1 MPEMSSEEIDEI
13 VERAREA
20 SNRDDL
26 EGKVAIV
33 TGAGTSGGGGI
44 GNGAATA
51 ILLARRG
58 VKMTLVDKDP
68 EQMEITER
76 IIEEEGGEY
85 LSLEGDVTDPDDCQ
99 RIVKETVSRFGSL
112 HILHNNV
119 GGGAPRKSVEKG
131 GNEMWEK
138 SLSINLMSA
147 IWMSKHAVPHI
158 RESGGGSI
166 INVSS
171 VTALRPKRDGSSV
184 PYTTTKSGM
193 MGLTRAMARDHG
205 DDRIRVNCILP
216 GLIWTP
222 GIARHLSAD
231 DREKRKKATPYAVEG
246 SPWDVGWTAVFLA
259 SERSRFITGA
269 MIPVDGGFMLT
280 AYNH

>member
-1 MPEMSSEEIDEI
+1 MRSDDIDETI
-13 VERAREA
+13 ESIQEA
-20 SNRDDL
+20 SRRNDL

-33 TGAGTSGGGGI
+33 TGAGTRGGDGV

-51 ILLARRG
+51 VLLARHG
-58 VKMTLVDKDP
+58 AKVTLVDAEP
-68 EQMEITER
+68 ERMEITEQ
-76 IIEEEGGEY
+76 IIEEEDGEY
-85 LSLEGDVTDPDDCQ
+85 LSLEGDVTDPDDCR
-99 RIVKETVSRFGSL
+99 RIVEETVSRFNSL

-119 GGGAPRKSVEKG
+119 GGGAPRESVEKASS
-131 GNEMWEK
+131 ETWEK
-138 SLSINLMSA
+138 SISINLMSA

-158 RESGGGSI
+158 RDSGGGSI

-205 DDRIRVNCILP
+205 DDQIRVNCILP

-231 DREKRKKATPYAVEG
+231 DREKRKEATPYALEG
-246 SPWDVGWTAVFLA
+246 SPWDVGWTAIFLA
-259 SERSRFITGA
+259 SERSRFITGTA
-269 MIPVDGGFMLT
+269 IPVDGGFLLT
-280 AYNH
+280 ASKH